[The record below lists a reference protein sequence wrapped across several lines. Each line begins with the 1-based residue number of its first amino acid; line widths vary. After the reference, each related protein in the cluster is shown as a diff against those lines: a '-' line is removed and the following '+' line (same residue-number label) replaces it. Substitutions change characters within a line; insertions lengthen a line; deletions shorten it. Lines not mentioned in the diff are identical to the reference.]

1 MKNETSLTKELFRK
15 EVIRLREE
23 NRELMFKLAGQK
35 AKIENIAEFETNKM
49 IIYRKDWDK
58 LFKGV

>member
-1 MKNETSLTKELFRK
+1 MGSCCDKR
-15 EVIRLREE
+15 V
-23 NRELMFKLAGQK
+23 ADQK

-58 LFKGV
+58 LFERI